1 MAIDTLGAN
10 ALASN
15 SVTTAKIAADAVT
28 SAKIPAGAVVAS
40 DVADGSVTTAK
51 LADNAIHGRRNIIIN
66 GAMSVSQR
74 ATSATGVGGNASYPT
89 IDRFRQNTSNTAGRF
104 TMSQVAVTDLP
115 GFANALK
122 LECTTADTSI
132 ASNELGI
139 IMQRFEG
146 QDLQRLK
153 KGTSSAESVT
163 VSFYVK
169 GNASATYTLE
179 LADNDNNRQISQTFS
194 VTTSWNRVSLTF
206 AGDTSGAL
214 GDDNGNSLEL
224 NFWIHAG
231 SNFNSGTLSTTWTS
245 TTNTNRASSSAT
257 SFFDSTNRTLE
268 ITGLQMELGSQSTPF
283 EHRSFADELAAC
295 QRYYHKIA
303 ADSAYSTLGTAALS
317 TATVSTIYPFA
328 GFNLRAVPTL
338 ESSGVSTFL
347 LQCNNANEAVSSLA
361 INGHASN
368 QVPVCTCNHDSN
380 TAGFA
385 GSLIANNNASAYI
398 AFSSEL

>member
-1 MAIDTLGAN
+1 MSKAAELA
-10 ALASN
+10 ALIGSQTALSN
-15 SVTTAKIAADAVT
+15 
-28 SAKIPAGAVVAS
+28 
-40 DVADGSVTTAK
+40 
-51 LADNAIHGRRNIIIN
+51 RNLVIN
-66 GAMSVSQR
+66 GAMNVSQR

-153 KGTSSAESVT
+153 KGTSDAEPVT

-169 GNASATYTLE
+169 GNAAATYTLE

-245 TTNTNRASSSAT
+245 TTNANRASSSAT
-257 SFFDSTNRTLE
+257 SFFDSTDRTLE

-283 EHRSFADELAAC
+283 EHRSFADELTRC
-295 QRYYHKIA
+295 QRYYYETGA
-303 ADSAYSTLGTAALS
+303 TAAND
-317 TATVSTIYPFA
+317 FA
-328 GFNLRAVPTL
+328 QKGYQAANEYASNTLPHLTSMRSAPTL
-338 ESSGVSTFL
+338 TKSGTFSVSGIGQPTAVAASVTNFVWQAQKDGSTGTWGIFSNSSGKFTL
-347 LQCNNANEAVSSLA
+347 DA
-361 INGHASN
+361 
-368 QVPVCTCNHDSN
+368 
-380 TAGFA
+380 
-385 GSLIANNNASAYI
+385 
-398 AFSSEL
+398 EL